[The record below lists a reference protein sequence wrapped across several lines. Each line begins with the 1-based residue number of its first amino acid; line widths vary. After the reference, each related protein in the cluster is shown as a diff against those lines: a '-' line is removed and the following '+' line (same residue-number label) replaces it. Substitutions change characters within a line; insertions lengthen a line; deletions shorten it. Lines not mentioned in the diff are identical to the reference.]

1 MVSLTAIL
9 LPMGATA
16 ELRFGSG
23 GRISVFLIFLERNR
37 KKRGSSAP
45 ESASGSGERRLE
57 NGAAVGEAMRE
68 KEKEKEK
75 KIRCGECT
83 LTAYELHKSNRNR
96 LFFFPFPFPK
106 YLSIDI

>member
-1 MVSLTAIL
+1 
-9 LPMGATA
+9 MGATA

-75 KIRCGECT
+75 KLDAES
-83 LTAYELHKSNRNR
+83 A
-96 LFFFPFPFPK
+96 P
-106 YLSIDI
+106 